1 MDNHD
6 GQNNTGSNEKLL
18 PSAPASTSPFPP
30 DVSFGANNEKTNLA
44 AAAAAAAAARHTEL
58 LQAQQAAA
66 MRAAAHGG
74 PPGPPHHGPP
84 GHNSGHMNNGGDG
97 EQTDYDKIQLP
108 HARTED
114 ISKFGTLL
122 LSAISILLVLVT
134 LPFSLC
140 YCVKVVQEYERA
152 VIFRLGRLK
161 KGGASGP
168 GLFFIL
174 PCIDN
179 YRCVDLRTVSYEV
192 PPQEMLSRDSVTVSV
207 DAVCFYKIS
216 NPLAAVCNVGNYT
229 HSTNLLVATSLRNV
243 LGTKTLAEIL
253 SERETICHVMEHIL
267 DEATRPWGV
276 KVERVEIK
284 DVRVPVQLQRAMAA
298 EAEAA
303 REARA
308 KVVAAEGE
316 QKASTH
322 LKEAALVLEESKSAL
337 QLRYLQTLNAIST
350 EQSSTIVFP
359 FPIDSLSLSM
369 GVGKEKNKKE

>member
-1 MDNHD
+1 MIF
-6 GQNNTGSNEKLL
+6 KL
-18 PSAPASTSPFPP
+18 F
-30 DVSFGANNEKTNLA
+30 
-44 AAAAAAAAARHTEL
+44 
-58 LQAQQAAA
+58 
-66 MRAAAHGG
+66 
-74 PPGPPHHGPP
+74 
-84 GHNSGHMNNGGDG
+84 
-97 EQTDYDKIQLP
+97 
-108 HARTED
+108 
-114 ISKFGTLL
+114 
-122 LSAISILLVLVT
+122 
-134 LPFSLC
+134 
-140 YCVKVVQEYERA
+140 
-152 VIFRLGRLK
+152 
-161 KGGASGP
+161 
-168 GLFFIL
+168 
-174 PCIDN
+174 

-243 LGTKTLAEIL
+243 LGTVVWIAFNHFNKIKQSLDDENSNFCLILFLGTKTLAEIL